1 MKKYAYLLICFLVTL
16 TINSQVIEGKITLNE
31 KSKVDLKLSTNSV
44 NEFLEFIKSQKN
56 QLKLSFK
63 ANGIEKKQAISF
75 EFITVLKRNGETV
88 KKMSSKKSSSFFPGD
103 QAVPGDVFNNI
114 VTSWDDMVTSWDDM
128 IKKEGNYTVEIHAR
142 PKEIKGNIAP
152 LSINFILRKRPGR

>member
-63 ANGIEKKQAISF
+63 ANGIEKNQAISF

-88 KKMSSKKSSSFFPGD
+88 KKMSSKKSNSFFPGD

-114 VTSWDDMVTSWDDM
+114 VTSWDDM

>member
-88 KKMSSKKSSSFFPGD
+88 KKMSSKKSNSFFPGD

-114 VTSWDDMVTSWDDM
+114 VTSWDDM
-128 IKKEGNYTVEIHAR
+128 IKKEGNYTVEIHAK
-142 PKEIKGNIAP
+142 PKEIKGNLAP